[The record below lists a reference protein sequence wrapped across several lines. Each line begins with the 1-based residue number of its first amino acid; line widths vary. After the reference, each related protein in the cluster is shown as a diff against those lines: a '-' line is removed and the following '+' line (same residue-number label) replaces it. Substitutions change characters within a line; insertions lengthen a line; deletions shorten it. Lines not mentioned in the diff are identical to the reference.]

1 MRPTNGRPGYLYLRN
16 PSKLFFPCNVSFR
29 FSYDGKASLEADSH
43 KEQRA
48 VRISTPSCSVNQKS
62 NDQILGLGCLS
73 DRKEAQPQQI
83 CSLIAMV
90 GVVKRIS
97 HSSCLLS
104 LLIATTITHRVSSQ
118 GENS

>member
-1 MRPTNGRPGYLYLRN
+1 
-16 PSKLFFPCNVSFR
+16 
-29 FSYDGKASLEADSH
+29 
-43 KEQRA
+43 
-48 VRISTPSCSVNQKS
+48 
-62 NDQILGLGCLS
+62 LS